1 MLMESQPPS
10 DFRKFQPI
18 SVGKCYVQTAADRF
32 GDGARGAI
40 RDRERSLLGMQPQNT
55 EMPFTW
61 PGPDSDDERR
71 MRNADDLSQLYFA
84 AYQGRIFVYRPRT
97 VPTQALPRHPDLQL
111 KPQASA
117 AAGSIGGQLD
127 MRKPHLINHIITG
140 FLGDD
145 EIVLACYDDGDVV
158 GYHIKDIAKHVFCP
172 HGTTGQ
178 SRRAA
183 PRLFFH
189 ENVGISAWGLAI
201 HQKSRLIAVSSN
213 RHEVIVFALAL
224 TPERPRRTESFF
236 RPSQGLPRP
245 DERNVRR
252 RVRNWMIVVL
262 LGGTADNV
270 PNISFADG
278 PDGHADRV
286 CAVDIRGSLWLASI
300 WRSCEG
306 PICIPPLDHALLKS
320 EEFFPSPSS
329 FPPVFRGWGVFTL
342 HESNFMKVKTTEE
355 LFGLPTSRVEV
366 VHARGGCHYPLVN
379 VRSVVDQIPGNPCR
393 RPQAPDP
400 IIPVNPGA
408 FMPPFDPQEAEALPG
423 TDASEGDFEGSEGGT
438 DDDAEG
444 PDEED
449 DDDDEADDADD
460 SEVEVEVAEYLKEV
474 KNARKAFP
482 AVARVHEAMVEQ
494 QLVNSAFPS
503 DAFDEVN
510 AVLDSLDSKD
520 VRAEEAMRDG
530 NDTSVTAAPIR
541 LDMTYLPHCG
551 EAHETPRDHAGM
563 LKFLRRP
570 MAYNLNPREPE
581 SRLQG
586 FGQKF
591 FLLRTYETDI
601 ELRPFSQ
608 TSSWDPLEVGVV
620 CPNAVN
626 FGFFREPGL
635 RHHFHATSRLNMI
648 ALAPELSLLAVGS
661 PTGRVA
667 LLTLTR
673 KAVPLEREEGIWEH
687 GFRVEW
693 ILPTRSDEEDHR
705 KVLRPLHGMAMG
717 PVQVSDR
724 FGEVEGRAT
733 AVPRRYRLMLHYR
746 NHDILSYE
754 LTREEQTGKL
764 CIF

>member
-18 SVGKCYVQTAADRF
+18 SVGKCYVQTAADR
-32 GDGARGAI
+32 
-40 RDRERSLLGMQPQNT
+40 
-55 EMPFTW
+55 
-61 PGPDSDDERR
+61 RR

-278 PDGHADRV
+278 PDGHADR
-286 CAVDIRGSLWLASI
+286 
-300 WRSCEG
+300 
-306 PICIPPLDHALLKS
+306 
-320 EEFFPSPSS
+320 
-329 FPPVFRGWGVFTL
+329 
-342 HESNFMKVKTTEE
+342 SNFMKVKTTEE